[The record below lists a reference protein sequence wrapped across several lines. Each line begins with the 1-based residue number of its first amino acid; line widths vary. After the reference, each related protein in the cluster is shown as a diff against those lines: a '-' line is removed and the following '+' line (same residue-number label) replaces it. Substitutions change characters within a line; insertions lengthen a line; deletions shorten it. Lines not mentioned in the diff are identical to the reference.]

1 MQTSVES
8 LKSNQA
14 LHKSLSREGQSDP
27 WPVRDEAFSA
37 EGLFG
42 VLKVLN
48 IFNIRS
54 ADDLAVRNDEIFS
67 HSPHYLRFAGPLPRV
82 LPRSGSGHEK
92 DTNLGSLGNPS
103 GPISFFANLASVYI
117 LLASSKPTF
126 LLLIILC
133 TSRFACWSSPARE
146 SPAATLVERS
156 KSVEVKP
163 DSISL
168 VKEEGSRV

>member
-1 MQTSVES
+1 MH
-8 LKSNQA
+8 N
-14 LHKSLSREGQSDP
+14 G
-27 WPVRDEAFSA
+27 
-37 EGLFG
+37 
-42 VLKVLN
+42 
-48 IFNIRS
+48 FNIEL
-54 ADDLAVRNDEIFS
+54 ADELAVRNDEIYCN
-67 HSPHYLRFAGPLPRV
+67 SPHYLRLVDPLPRV
-82 LPRSGSGHEK
+82 LPRSGIGHEN

-117 LLASSKPTF
+117 LLASSKSTF

-163 DSISL
+163 DSMSL

>member
-1 MQTSVES
+1 M
-8 LKSNQA
+8 LI
-14 LHKSLSREGQSDP
+14 
-27 WPVRDEAFSA
+27 
-37 EGLFG
+37 
-42 VLKVLN
+42 
-48 IFNIRS
+48 IFNMDS
-54 ADDLAVRNDEIFS
+54 ADDLAFRNDEVLS
-67 HSPHYLRFAGPLPRV
+67 HKPHYLRLAGPLPRV
-82 LPRSGSGHEK
+82 LPRSGVGHEN
-92 DTNLGSLGNPS
+92 DTNLGSLGIPS

-133 TSRFACWSSPARE
+133 TSPFACWSSPARE

-168 VKEEGSRV
+168 VKEGGSLV

>member
-1 MQTSVES
+1 MHNV
-8 LKSNQA
+8 
-14 LHKSLSREGQSDP
+14 
-27 WPVRDEAFSA
+27 
-37 EGLFG
+37 
-42 VLKVLN
+42 
-48 IFNIRS
+48 FNIEL
-54 ADDLAVRNDEIFS
+54 ADELAIRNDEIYCN
-67 HSPHYLRFAGPLPRV
+67 SPHYLRLADPLPRV
-82 LPRSGSGHEK
+82 LPRSGIGHEN

-117 LLASSKPTF
+117 LLASSKSTF

-163 DSISL
+163 DSMSL